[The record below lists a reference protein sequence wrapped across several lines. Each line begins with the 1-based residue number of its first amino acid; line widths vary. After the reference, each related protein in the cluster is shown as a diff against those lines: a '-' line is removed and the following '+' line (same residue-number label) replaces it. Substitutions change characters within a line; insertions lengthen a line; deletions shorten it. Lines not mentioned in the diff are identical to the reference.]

1 LSRGYDRFP
10 ALTNLNVLGA
20 PTILAPNPDAP
31 ALYPNA
37 ATLTWTSAPGADR
50 YLVTIDRT
58 LNGTFISRTAQF
70 IVQDTFTVLYTLE
83 ANREYTWTV
92 QALNAIDVCNNFIS
106 SPVRFN
112 TRNWTVGTEEL
123 ARINS
128 SKLYPNPTREG
139 GSTILEI
146 NASAQ
151 AQARLSIY
159 NSLGQAILNQR
170 ILELNPGL
178 NTEFLDLS
186 SLSAGIYVISIEN
199 AQGERINH
207 RLVISE

>member
-1 LSRGYDRFP
+1 
-10 ALTNLNVLGA
+10 
-20 PTILAPNPDAP
+20 
-31 ALYPNA
+31 
-37 ATLTWTSAPGADR
+37 
-50 YLVTIDRT
+50 
-58 LNGTFISRTAQF
+58 
-70 IVQDTFTVLYTLE
+70 
-83 ANREYTWTV
+83 
-92 QALNAIDVCNNFIS
+92 
-106 SPVRFN
+106 
-112 TRNWTVGTEEL
+112 VGTEEL